1 MSKCHIVGNH
11 MSLFILWFN
20 NYYEQVSIMYFMVQ
34 QMLRAYSYHVFDGSK
49 ILGAD
54 RFSML
59 FSSSYMLQKT
69 IAMFFVCLQILGTD
83 GLNLFI
89 S

>member
-1 MSKCHIVGNH
+1 
-11 MSLFILWFN
+11 
-20 NYYEQVSIMYFMVQ
+20 
-34 QMLRAYSYHVFDGSK
+34 MLRAYSYHVFDGSK

-83 GLNLFI
+83 GFNLFI